1 MSQIVVAFS
10 EYLNFN
16 KNKICK
22 PWSLKFNTNQNM
34 IKSILVQ
41 IYDNNLILEMRSNLD
56 IAVTL
61 DADETHQTLGS
72 RVRWLGR

>member
-1 MSQIVVAFS
+1 MSQIVVAFLG
-10 EYLNFN
+10 YLNFN
-16 KNKICK
+16 KTKISNLK
-22 PWSLKFNTNQNM
+22 VRIWSKT
-34 IKSILVQ
+34 ILVH
-41 IYDNNLILEMRSNLD
+41 IYDTNLIFEIRSNLN